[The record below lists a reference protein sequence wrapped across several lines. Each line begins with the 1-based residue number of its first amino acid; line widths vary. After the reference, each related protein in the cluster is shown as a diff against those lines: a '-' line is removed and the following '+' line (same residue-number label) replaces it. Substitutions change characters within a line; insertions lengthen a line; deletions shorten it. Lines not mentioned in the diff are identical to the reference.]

1 MVAIAAQISSKYQ
14 IVIPK
19 VVRERLGLQP
29 QDALLFVIDGDAVV
43 VRPQPASM
51 TAALR
56 GLHRD
61 LWPDPDRWLEEERAS
76 WE

>member
-1 MVAIAAQISSKYQ
+1 MQAIVTQVSSKYQ

-19 VVRERLGLQP
+19 PVREALRIQP
-29 QDALLFVIDGDAVV
+29 QDSLLFVIDGDTVTM
-43 VRPQPASM
+43 RLRPASL

-56 GLHRD
+56 GLHAD
-61 LWPDPDRWLEEERAS
+61 LWPDPDDWLEKERSS